1 MTGGFF
7 QHFDVWFGSL
17 FLGLGL
23 LALLIAGGLYVM
35 VSRNPRYWPVR
46 WAFLGAPLGIGVIFS
61 LVGGS
66 FAGYGLWQANIEQR
80 ILNNG
85 VSVRAT
91 VTGTEQ
97 TYTRVNGRYL
107 WRVQYQ
113 YLDASGATHR
123 GTSPRMDPRDAQSWR
138 PGDQVYVRYDRT
150 QPGSSVWLGR
160 EDRVSSG
167 RTQPE
172 RDRMPVVAPP
182 YA

>member
-1 MTGGFF
+1 MTGSVF

-23 LALLIAGGLYVM
+23 IALLIAGGLYLM

-46 WAFLGAPLGIGVIFS
+46 WAILGAPLGIGVIFS

-80 ILNNG
+80 ILANG
-85 VSVRAT
+85 ASVRAT
-91 VTGTEQ
+91 VTDIEQ

-107 WRVQYQ
+107 WRVVYQ
-113 YLDASGATHR
+113 YADASGATHR
-123 GTSPRMDPRDAQSWR
+123 GTSPRMDSRDAQSWR
-138 PGDQVYVRYDRT
+138 PGDQVYVRYDPA

-160 EDRVSSG
+160 EDRVSTESD
-167 RTQPE
+167 RPE
-172 RDRMPVVAPP
+172 RARLPALAPLRV
-182 YA
+182 